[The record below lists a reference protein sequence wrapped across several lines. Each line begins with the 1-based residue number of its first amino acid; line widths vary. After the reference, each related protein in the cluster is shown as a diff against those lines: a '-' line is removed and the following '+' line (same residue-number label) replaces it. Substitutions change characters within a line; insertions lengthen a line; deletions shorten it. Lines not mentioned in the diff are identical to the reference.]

1 MLIPYRRQASLIGS
15 IQRSAVWSEQPTA
28 CFSCWAVSCIMGLE
42 KCRRFGAVSN
52 KTSGGYGMY
61 DNTKEFIDRF
71 KETPFDVSVMAF
83 VNFTKTLAELITL
96 AALFQYV
103 ATKYSV
109 PVAGLAAQLMNFCL
123 GAYVGNRLGLLT
135 YNELSHRFPRIK
147 EILWVSLPIQISV
160 TVSVAYGAKALIA
173 GVMLQLGQ

>member
-1 MLIPYRRQASLIGS
+1 M
-15 IQRSAVWSEQPTA
+15 
-28 CFSCWAVSCIMGLE
+28 MGLE
-42 KCRRFGAVSN
+42 NYRRFGAISK
-52 KTSGGYGMY
+52 KTNRGYDMY
-61 DNTKEFIDRF
+61 DNTKQFIDRF

-83 VNFTKTLAELITL
+83 INVTKTLAELVTL

-103 ATKYSV
+103 ATKYSI
-109 PVAGLAAQLMNFCL
+109 PVAGLAAQLMNFCV

-135 YNELSHRFPRIK
+135 YNELSHRLPRVK

-160 TVSVAYGAKALIA
+160 TIAVAYGAKALIA